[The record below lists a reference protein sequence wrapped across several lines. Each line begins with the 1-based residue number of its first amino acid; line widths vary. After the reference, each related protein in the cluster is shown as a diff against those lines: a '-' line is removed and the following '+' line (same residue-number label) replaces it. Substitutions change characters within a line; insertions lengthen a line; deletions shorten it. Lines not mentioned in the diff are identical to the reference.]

1 VKEPAWLLKS
11 AVLAVHNMM
20 IARFGGSAG
29 IRDESL
35 LDSAL
40 ARPGNIYQYDSQ
52 ATISALAAAYAA
64 GIMKNHPFLDGDKR
78 AGLMAA
84 YMFLD
89 LNGATLQA
97 DEVSAA
103 AMTLSLAA
111 SEIDEQDYALWLE
124 QNIKAD
130 QGSSTE

>member
-1 VKEPAWLLKS
+1 MKEPVWLLRS
-11 AVLAVHNMM
+11 AILAVHNMT
-20 IARFGGSAG
+20 IARFGGTAG
-29 IRDESL
+29 IRDEGL

-40 ARPGNIYQYDSQ
+40 ARPVNIFQNDSH

-64 GIMKNHPFLDGDKR
+64 GIMKNHPFLDGNKR
-78 AGLMAA
+78 AGFMAA